1 MPGHYNEKDPHTLKP
16 GKSKLHGMF
25 QNIKHNPNQ
34 PYHFIRSI
42 GAGLTFLPIGRAVGA
57 GVKLI
62 RSRIGVGAATKLGAG
77 GKLTNKLLKSEHMAP
92 SLNTNRIAQSFV
104 DKQIKHLTKDVPK
117 LTTREKVTGMSEE
130 FFANVGRN
138 LGDKARFGGGRTT
151 EPFILGTNRI
161 KNPLKQFNK

>member
-62 RSRIGVGAATKLGAG
+62 RRCTKI
-77 GKLTNKLLKSEHMAP
+77 NNQRKS
-92 SLNTNRIAQSFV
+92 NW
-104 DKQIKHLTKDVPK
+104 
-117 LTTREKVTGMSEE
+117 
-130 FFANVGRN
+130 NVRRV
-138 LGDKARFGGGRTT
+138 LC
-151 EPFILGTNRI
+151 
-161 KNPLKQFNK
+161 